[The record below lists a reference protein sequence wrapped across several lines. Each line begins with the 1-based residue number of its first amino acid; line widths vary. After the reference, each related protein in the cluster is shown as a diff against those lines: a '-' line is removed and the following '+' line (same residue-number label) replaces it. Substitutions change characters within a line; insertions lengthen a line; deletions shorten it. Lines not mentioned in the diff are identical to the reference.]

1 MTATATAVPPPPA
14 STRPVRREPRLFEA
28 AGETLEDAILRTW
41 DELVVEGRVGCP
53 VCAGEMAAA
62 AGCPR
67 CGSELL

>member
-1 MTATATAVPPPPA
+1 MTAAATAVPPSLP

>member
-1 MTATATAVPPPPA
+1 MTAAATAVPAPLPA
-14 STRPVRREPRLFEA
+14 TRPVPREPRLFEA
-28 AGETLEDAILRTW
+28 AGETLEDAIVRTW